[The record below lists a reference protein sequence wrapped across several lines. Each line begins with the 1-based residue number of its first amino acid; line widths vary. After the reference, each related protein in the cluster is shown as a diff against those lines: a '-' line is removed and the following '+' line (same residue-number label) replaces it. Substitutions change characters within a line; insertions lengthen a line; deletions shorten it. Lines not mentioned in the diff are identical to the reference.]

1 MGVRKNQAKLSDT
14 ERAAFVNAVKALKAN
29 APAPPGQPPQN
40 YDDFVQQH
48 KSAFENSETP
58 AHNGPGFLPWHREF
72 LLRFEIALQK
82 INPAVSLP
90 YWDWTVDNSKT
101 YNRLTAIY
109 WTSGSVTATTTT
121 AHGVQVGQ
129 SFQIS
134 GVTPSGYNGTFT
146 ALTGTTGNTLVY
158 ALDTN
163 PGTATVLGGAG
174 SSLWADTFMGG
185 DGSGPNNRVMKGPF
199 AYDNGWHLTILP
211 SGQSDNFLKR
221 AFERAGQLPSQT
233 EVNKVLQFVPYDGDP
248 WNDIPNPPRDTWGF
262 RKNMEFSVHAEA
274 HAWVGGSMD
283 SSCSP
288 NDPIFWLHHCN
299 IDRLW
304 AQWQSLDPGWP
315 YLPPT
320 GTPDV
325 WPGHGLDD
333 PMMSPLAGGTFSPTP
348 HCVLNHRAL
357 GYQYDTGQTTQ
368 QYGAISWR
376 MGLWWR
382 AYGCD
387 NKYPSSLYE
396 KRCDNGNVGAW
407 QVIGPGN
414 LVAAITWPG
423 NRDPVNPPIRIYVVQ
438 QMEGGGQAIR
448 EYSWNWNASKWE
460 VLYNWPW
467 SGSPPTSIGAVW
479 WGENQIRLYASDGR
493 TTWEKRQDGQG
504 WTDGNTFGGNL
515 LSAISSG
522 GQIRLHVRND
532 QGKIDVW
539 ASQDG
544 KSYQSQQLP

>member
-1 MGVRKNQAKLSDT
+1 MGIRKDQAKLSDT
-14 ERAAFVNAVKALKAN
+14 ERAAFVNAVKALKGK

-82 INPAVSLP
+82 INSAVSLP
-90 YWDWTVDNSKT
+90 YWDWTVDNNKDS
-101 YNRLTAIY
+101 LP
-109 WTSGSVTATTTT
+109 WT
-121 AHGVQVGQ
+121 
-129 SFQIS
+129 
-134 GVTPSGYNGTFT
+134 NG
-146 ALTGTTGNTLVY
+146 
-158 ALDTN
+158 
-163 PGTATVLGGAG
+163 
-174 SSLWADTFMGG
+174 FMGG
-185 DGSGPNNRVMKGPF
+185 DGSGLNNHDKVTTGSF

-211 SGQSDNFLKR
+211 SGESDNFLKR
-221 AFERAGQLPSQT
+221 ALGRAGQLPSQT

-248 WNDIPNPPRDTWGF
+248 WNDVPNPPRDTWGF

-299 IDRLW
+299 VDRLW
-304 AQWQSLDPGWP
+304 AQWQSLTPGWP
-315 YLPPT
+315 YLPPS

-325 WPGHGLDD
+325 WLGHGLDD

-357 GYQYDTGQTTQ
+357 GYRYDTEQVTEQ
-368 QYGAISWR
+368 AYGAISWR

-387 NKYPSSLYE
+387 NKDPSSLYE

-414 LVAAITWPG
+414 LVAAITWSG
-423 NRDPVNPPIRIYVVQ
+423 SRDPLNPPIRIYVVQ
-438 QMEGGGQAIR
+438 QVEGGGQAIR
-448 EYSWNWNASKWE
+448 EYSWNWNSSKWE

-479 WGENQIRLYASDGR
+479 WGENQIRVYASDGR
-493 TTWEKRQDGQG
+493 TIWEKRQDGQG
-504 WTDGNTFGGNL
+504 WRDGNVLSGNL
-515 LSAISSG
+515 MSAISSG
-522 GQIRLHVRND
+522 GQIRLHAADPNGRTT
-532 QGKIDVW
+532 VW
-539 ASQDG
+539 ASSDAQT
-544 KSYQSQQLP
+544 YQAEHLP